1 MAAHSNILAGKIP
14 WTEEPGDWSTQCC
27 KESDTPERLS
37 VQSRCARWGILGF
50 QQMLEKWTKDR
61 LIQQMKWQKK
71 AVILK
76 SLQADRG
83 RRGIVRLSRWLR
95 VDSDW
100 KEVLGG
106 MRSSMWRAKRCVL
119 TRIRWVLWA
128 CLVLY
133 TAGHNLCLIWPS
145 QQALGDIRAATVVSV
160 LQIRSL
166 QLMKF
171 KGPARVPCESAVEQ
185 VWTSTMWL
193 HIQCLSGTCHSLHWQ
208 PHLVISL
215 T

>member
-1 MAAHSNILAGKIP
+1 MFVK
-14 WTEEPGDWSTQCC
+14 
-27 KESDTPERLS
+27 R
-37 VQSRCARWGILGF
+37 
-50 QQMLEKWTKDR
+50 TKDR
-61 LIQQMKWQKK
+61 LMQQMKWQKK

-83 RRGIVRLSRWLR
+83 RQGIVRLSRWLR

-106 MRSSMWRAKRCVL
+106 MRSSMWQAKRHVL

-133 TAGHNLCLIWPS
+133 STGHNLCLIWPS
-145 QQALGDIRAATVVSV
+145 QQALGDIRAATVISV

-166 QLMKF
+166 QLLKLRDQP
-171 KGPARVPCESAVEQ
+171 GSPVSQQQSRSEPRPLGSTISVSPAPA
-185 VWTSTMWL
+185 TPSTGNL
-193 HIQCLSGTCHSLHWQ
+193 I
-208 PHLVISL
+208 
-215 T
+215 